1 MQINIATGN
10 VVVYAVQDKN
20 CEDVSVSARKEVLKR
35 RINILQRHLETYD
48 IDKQTRQDFEEEIAE
63 IEEELKFLN

>member
-10 VVVYAVQDKN
+10 AVVHAVQNKN

-35 RINILQRHLETYD
+35 RINILQQHLGTYD

>member
-10 VVVYAVQDKN
+10 AVVYTVQDKN

>member
-10 VVVYAVQDKN
+10 AVVYAVQDKN